1 MRKPHKEL
9 PGAENPHGRLYG
21 GGMLAIF
28 AAMVIATSTA
38 AGAGEA
44 FLLPAS
50 NVLWRTAPSADF
62 EVPISM
68 PHGASSATLVVEG
81 YKYRQE
87 YTGLADGMFQLSL
100 PSANSDRDENVYDL
114 TLTFNDAAATT
125 RKARIA
131 VVQGASTG
139 SAAAANVRVDG
150 SRSWSNVCAKAVLP
164 IPADV
169 DEVSI
174 DGQTVSADLWQ
185 SPGWFLFSAPSDST
199 HDIALADG
207 GNPLAAASLYGV
219 PTGFRLIFQ

>member
-1 MRKPHKEL
+1 M
-9 PGAENPHGRLYG
+9 
-21 GGMLAIF
+21 
-28 AAMVIATSTA
+28 
-38 AGAGEA
+38 
-44 FLLPAS
+44 
-50 NVLWRTAPSADF
+50 
-62 EVPISM
+62 
-68 PHGASSATLVVEG
+68 
-81 YKYRQE
+81 
-87 YTGLADGMFQLSL
+87 
-100 PSANSDRDENVYDL
+100 YDL

-150 SRSWSNVCAKAVLP
+150 SRSWSNVRAKAVLP

-199 HDIALADG
+199 HDIALAGG
-207 GNPLAAASLYGV
+207 GNPLATASLYGV